1 MQIYGMSDIGLIRES
16 NQDVFYCYKINDD
29 FCFAFVCDGMGGQNG
44 GDVASNMVLEFF
56 TRVIPRELERDI
68 NEDEIKK
75 LIFSCYEEINK
86 NIYDMSRSSDF
97 LKGMGTTCSL
107 VVIKNNVMMI
117 FSVGDSRV
125 YIKKDKDLKQLTV
138 DHSYV
143 QTLVDCGEITKEE
156 AKTHPRKNEITNA
169 VGILEEIKIDYRYI
183 EVEKNDLVLLCS
195 DGLTNHCS
203 DKVISDIIEKEEDI
217 KDSVKKLIEVSNFNG
232 GKDNITVVLIKV

>member
-1 MQIYGMSDIGLIRES
+1 MQIYGMSDIGLTRES
-16 NQDVFYCYKINDD
+16 NQDVFYCYKINKN

-44 GDVASNMVLEFF
+44 GDVASNAVLEFF

-68 NEDEIKK
+68 EEEEIKN
-75 LIFSCYEEINK
+75 LIFSCYEEVNR
-86 NIYDMSRSSDF
+86 NIYDMANSNEF

-107 VVIKNNVMMI
+107 VVIKNNKMMI
-117 FSVGDSRV
+117 FSVGDSRI
-125 YIKKDKDLKQLTV
+125 YLKKGKDLRQLTV

-143 QTLVDCGEITKEE
+143 QTLIDCGEITKEE

-169 VGILEEIKIDYRYI
+169 VGILEEIKIDYKYI
-183 EVEKNDLVLLCS
+183 EVEENDFVLLCS

-203 DKVISDIIEKEEDI
+203 DEIINDIIEREEDI

-232 GKDNITVVLIKV
+232 GKDNITVILIKV